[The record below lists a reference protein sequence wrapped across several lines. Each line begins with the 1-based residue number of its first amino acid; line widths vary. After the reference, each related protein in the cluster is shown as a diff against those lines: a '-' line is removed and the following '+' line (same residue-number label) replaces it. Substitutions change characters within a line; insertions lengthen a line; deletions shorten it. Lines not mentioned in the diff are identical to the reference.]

1 MFANHIAKYFSN
13 SIREDGLLAIAR
25 YGIIFAPGRAGTTQ
39 EIFQDACQNH
49 YASYQ
54 EVSPMVFLG
63 TERYTK
69 ETPLWE
75 TLQRLSE
82 GRHYHEMLLLSD
94 EVKVSG
100 VLYQRSSSRT
110 QRWCYL
116 DKGVPLDFCYS
127 DGVFVSRFLKFNRA
141 DRRF

>member
-1 MFANHIAKYFSN
+1 MFANHVAKYFSN

-63 TERYTK
+63 TERYTR
-69 ETPLWE
+69 ETPLWD
-75 TLQRLSE
+75 TIRSVSE

-94 EVKVSG
+94 DVKEVVSFI
-100 VLYQRSSSRT
+100 R
-110 QRWCYL
+110 
-116 DKGVPLDFCYS
+116 DHPPEPS
-127 DGVFVSRFLKFNRA
+127 DGVGSTANSS
-141 DRRF
+141 